1 MKPAGIVALLGR
13 HLKPLPAGKIR
24 SSFRGPNVDGHKTR
38 FVYVSDKISS
48 HDFMLGFLMPRKG
61 EVLNALTVYSK
72 MLVSNVGIH
81 TDLLAWGRMLDSY
94 LPAPLRGIP
103 EIYKTVTLVRE
114 HGMILYECIERL
126 MLTGSAWSQYADPT
140 NNRVVYGEQLPE
152 GLKKNDPLP
161 SPIWTPTTKAKKG
174 HDLPLAK
181 GEVLAKYPDL
191 DTMTH
196 LVGAPL
202 DEGMRRTGRARYADR
217 KFEFAFDPVQEYVLC
232 DEVGTPDSSRIWLV
246 GETLPNDKDYVR
258 IAAESAFD
266 IKRLDPLKS
275 EDVEAV
281 RRFQFSRLFIES
293 AVELYLSTPALVTG
307 RNLDQL
313 QKDLCMA

>member
-1 MKPAGIVALLGR
+1 MKPVGIVALLGR

-38 FVYVSDKISS
+38 FIYVSDKISS

-72 MLVSNVGIH
+72 VLVGSVGLH
-81 TDLLAWGRMLDSY
+81 TDLLVWGRMLNQY
-94 LPAPLRGIP
+94 LPAPLRGIR

-114 HGMILYECIERL
+114 YDMILYECIERL
-126 MLTGSAWSQYADPT
+126 MLTGSAWSQYADPA
-140 NNRVVYGEQLPE
+140 NNRVVYGERLPE

-174 HDLPLAK
+174 HDLPLTK
-181 GEVLAKYPDL
+181 DGVLAEYPGL
-191 DTMTH
+191 DTVTH
-196 LVGAPL
+196 LVGAVL

-217 KFEFAFDPVQEYVLC
+217 KFEFGLDPVQGYVLC
-232 DEVGTPDSSRIWLV
+232 DEVGTPDSSRIWRV
-246 GETLPNDKDYVR
+246 GETASNDKDYIRV
-258 IAAESAFD
+258 AAESAFD
-266 IKRLDPLKS
+266 IKRFDPLKS

-281 RRFQFSRLFIES
+281 RRFPFSRLFIES
-293 AVELYLSTPALVTG
+293 AVELYLSTPALITG
-307 RNLDQL
+307 HSLDQL
-313 QKDLCMA
+313 QRELGMV